1 MNVKK
6 PLVAALL
13 SLGLLSSCLGP
24 NRLINQLYEWNM
36 TATDDKWQNEG
47 IFAVFNIIP
56 LYPLAWIGDIVVFNS
71 IEWWG
76 GASVFDK
83 QPAKTDTTKSTTK
96 TTTKKK

>member
-1 MNVKK
+1 MKK
-6 PLVAALL
+6 TLLTVLL
-13 SLGLLSSCLGP
+13 SLGLFSSCLGP
-24 NRLINQLYEWNM
+24 NRLINKLYDWNM

-76 GASVFDK
+76 GTSVIDKNASKTESKPDK
-83 QPAKTDTTKSTTK
+83 A
-96 TTTKKK
+96 KKKK